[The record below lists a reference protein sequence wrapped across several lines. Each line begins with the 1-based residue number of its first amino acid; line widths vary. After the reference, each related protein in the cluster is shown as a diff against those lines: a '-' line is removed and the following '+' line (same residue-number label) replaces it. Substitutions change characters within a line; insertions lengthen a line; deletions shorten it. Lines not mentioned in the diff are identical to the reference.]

1 MHADRAAVRG
11 AAYIVAS
18 ELALVSMAAT
28 IKHISVDLP
37 NEMIVFFR
45 NVFALLVMVPAMLHG
60 GPSRFAT
67 RVPGLHLVR
76 GLAGVTAMY
85 CLFYAVAHL
94 KLADAM
100 MLKLTVPIFIPLI
113 ALVWLNER
121 VYPMAWVAV
130 GVGFVGVALILKP
143 GGELH
148 WVALVA
154 VGGSVMAALAKV
166 AVRKLSAT
174 EPALRIVFY
183 FATVATVVSVVPLA
197 WAWQTPTAL
206 QWLLLLSL
214 GPQAT
219 VGQLLLTRGYGAAPA
234 SQVGVFTYSSVLFG
248 AAYGFAFW
256 GETMGVVS
264 LAGAVLIATAGV
276 LALRARTVRGSLQ
289 VS

>member
-1 MHADRAAVRG
+1 MRPDSAAMRG

-18 ELALVSMAAT
+18 EFALVSMAAT
-28 IKHISVDLP
+28 IKHISGDLP

-45 NVFALLVMVPAMLHG
+45 NVFALLVMMPAMLHG
-60 GPSRFAT
+60 GRERFVT
-67 RVPGLHLVR
+67 RVPGLHLLR
-76 GLAGVTAMY
+76 GLAGVSAMY

-100 MLKLTVPIFIPLI
+100 LLKLTVPIFIPLI
-113 ALVWLNER
+113 ALVWLSER
-121 VYPMAWVAV
+121 VYPLAWAAVAV
-130 GVGFVGVALILKP
+130 GFAGVALILKP

-154 VGGSVMAALAKV
+154 VAGSMLGAFAKV
-166 AVRKLSAT
+166 TVRKLSAT
-174 EPALRIVFY
+174 EPALRTVFY
-183 FATVATVVSVVPLA
+183 FALVATTVSAVPLA
-197 WAWQTPTAL
+197 WAWQTPTPA

-219 VGQLLLTRGYGAAPA
+219 IGQLFLTRGYGAAPA
-234 SQVGVFTYSSVLFG
+234 SQVGVFTYSAVLFG

-256 GETMGVVS
+256 GEAWDPMSIGGT
-264 LAGAVLIATAGV
+264 VLIAAAGV
-276 LALRARTVRGSLQ
+276 MALNARPVRGSLQ